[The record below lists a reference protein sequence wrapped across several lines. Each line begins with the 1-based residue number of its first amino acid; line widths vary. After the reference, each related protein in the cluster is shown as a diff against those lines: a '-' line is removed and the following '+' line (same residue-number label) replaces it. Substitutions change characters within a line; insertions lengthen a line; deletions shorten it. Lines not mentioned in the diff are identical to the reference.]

1 MLCQER
7 ERETFHLTVP
17 RGVHGPGQLFPS
29 FFMSGAFYLHP
40 ITTKYASSSSRL
52 VEEEEKKSHILM
64 RRYILL
70 RLDAPFICL
79 YAGIKKK
86 KSLAGR
92 TLYYR
97 MNEQVLV
104 FLFFGWGDF
113 DASQSSYLD
122 KLKSSSSSR
131 VDSL

>member
-1 MLCQER
+1 ME
-7 ERETFHLTVP
+7 
-17 RGVHGPGQLFPS
+17 
-29 FFMSGAFYLHP
+29 
-40 ITTKYASSSSRL
+40 K
-52 VEEEEKKSHILM
+52 EEEKKSHILM

-79 YAGIKKK
+79 YAESKKK
-86 KSLAGR
+86 KKISLAGR